1 MNVHHRYVSQHAPR
15 WTALAVTALL
25 ITAVVPAPAF
35 AQQDP
40 GPAVG
45 QAPAMNAP
53 YCSLTRIGTQLFRC
67 DIHTG
72 AGVPA
77 PVWIPES

>member
-1 MNVHHRYVSQHAPR
+1 MYVSHQAPR

-35 AQQDP
+35 AQQDAGTP
-40 GPAVG
+40 TGS
-45 QAPAMNAP
+45 APALIAP
-53 YCSLTRIGTQLFRC
+53 YCPLTRIGTQLVRC
-67 DIHTG
+67 DVLTG
-72 AGVPA
+72 AGVTA